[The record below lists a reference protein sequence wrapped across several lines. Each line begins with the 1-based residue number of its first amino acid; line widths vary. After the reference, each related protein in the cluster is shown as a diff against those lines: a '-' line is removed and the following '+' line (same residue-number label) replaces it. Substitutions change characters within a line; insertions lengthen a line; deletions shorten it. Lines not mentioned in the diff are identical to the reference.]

1 MCEKTEK
8 QHELDKRYLRMAA
21 IWAENS
27 YCKRRQVGAL
37 LVKDKMII
45 SDGYNGTPA
54 GFENVCEDE
63 NNVTKPY
70 VLHAEANAITKVAAS
85 SNSSK
90 GATIYV
96 TSSPCIECAKLIIQS
111 GIKRVVYSEN
121 YRIADGCELLKRAG
135 IIVDYIDLNVFM
147 DKNKRLTVWLPVI
160 IAASIALGIFIGN
173 HYLSISQGKKRSY
186 SSGNKIN
193 AILDIIDEQYVD
205 TVSMS
210 KLVESTIPKIFSELD
225 PHSVYIPAEDASVV
239 NEELEGSFSGIGV
252 SFNMQ
257 TDTILVISVISGGP
271 AEKAGLLPFDRI
283 ISINDSIF
291 SGKKKNQGEIMK
303 TLRGAKN
310 STVKLGVQ
318 RGNSPELLYFD
329 VTRGDVP
336 VNSVDVS
343 YEAAKGIGYIK
354 VSKFARNTYNE
365 FITAIAKLK
374 QAGCTSFVIDLR
386 GNTGGY
392 MDAAI
397 NMINEFMPEGRL
409 IVYTEGKSFP
419 RSDVYANGT
428 GTCKDAPIVVL
439 TDEISASASEIFS
452 GAIQDND
459 RGTIIGRR
467 TYGKGLVQTQMSLSD
482 GSEMR
487 LTIAR
492 YYTPSGRC
500 IQKKY
505 EMGNTDAYDQDIYNR
520 YMHGEFDSAD
530 SIKMDDSLKYQT
542 VGGRTVYG
550 GGGIMPD
557 IFIPRDTSGVTSYY
571 SNVVNSG
578 VLYLYALEYSDRHRE
593 KLGSFKT
600 WEELYNY
607 LQQQPLLSDFVNF
620 AATKGIKRR
629 PTLINISGKLIENQ
643 LQAYIVRNFFD
654 EAGFY
659 PIFLKDDVTLLRA
672 IKILQEGKSVPNAE
686 LLKQSANGDLH
697 SQAGPTKRYGLSK
710 KRIFEDYLVR
720 AIG

>member
-1 MCEKTEK
+1 
-8 QHELDKRYLRMAA
+8 
-21 IWAENS
+21 
-27 YCKRRQVGAL
+27 
-37 LVKDKMII
+37 
-45 SDGYNGTPA
+45 
-54 GFENVCEDE
+54 
-63 NNVTKPY
+63 
-70 VLHAEANAITKVAAS
+70 
-85 SNSSK
+85 
-90 GATIYV
+90 
-96 TSSPCIECAKLIIQS
+96 
-111 GIKRVVYSEN
+111 
-121 YRIADGCELLKRAG
+121 
-135 IIVDYIDLNVFM
+135 M

-386 GNTGGY
+386 GNTGDY
-392 MDAAI
+392 RDMVSDEQWQQEFAESQRQFNEQLAFDKQQYADSLAASAASAGGSGSSAGRSSSRSSRSSKSSSDDTVQYWI
-397 NMINEFMPEGRL
+397 SKIDPMAGSGQSYDSSTRAGKVGIANMINNGYKKGNL
-409 IVYTEGKSFP
+409 TKAQAKSIAAH
-419 RSDVYANGT
+419 YG
-428 GTCKDAPIVVL
+428 
-439 TDEISASASEIFS
+439 ISI
-452 GAIQDND
+452 D
-459 RGTIIGRR
+459 
-467 TYGKGLVQTQMSLSD
+467 
-482 GSEMR
+482 
-487 LTIAR
+487 
-492 YYTPSGRC
+492 
-500 IQKKY
+500 
-505 EMGNTDAYDQDIYNR
+505 
-520 YMHGEFDSAD
+520 
-530 SIKMDDSLKYQT
+530 
-542 VGGRTVYG
+542 
-550 GGGIMPD
+550 
-557 IFIPRDTSGVTSYY
+557 
-571 SNVVNSG
+571 
-578 VLYLYALEYSDRHRE
+578 
-593 KLGSFKT
+593 
-600 WEELYNY
+600 
-607 LQQQPLLSDFVNF
+607 
-620 AATKGIKRR
+620 
-629 PTLINISGKLIENQ
+629 
-643 LQAYIVRNFFD
+643 
-654 EAGFY
+654 
-659 PIFLKDDVTLLRA
+659 
-672 IKILQEGKSVPNAE
+672 
-686 LLKQSANGDLH
+686 
-697 SQAGPTKRYGLSK
+697 
-710 KRIFEDYLVR
+710 
-720 AIG
+720 

>member
-1 MCEKTEK
+1 
-8 QHELDKRYLRMAA
+8 
-21 IWAENS
+21 
-27 YCKRRQVGAL
+27 
-37 LVKDKMII
+37 
-45 SDGYNGTPA
+45 
-54 GFENVCEDE
+54 
-63 NNVTKPY
+63 
-70 VLHAEANAITKVAAS
+70 
-85 SNSSK
+85 
-90 GATIYV
+90 
-96 TSSPCIECAKLIIQS
+96 
-111 GIKRVVYSEN
+111 
-121 YRIADGCELLKRAG
+121 
-135 IIVDYIDLNVFM
+135 M

-160 IAASIALGIFIGN
+160 IAVSIAVGIFVGN
-173 HYLSISQGKKRSY
+173 HYVSISQGPLRSY
-186 SSGNKIN
+186 TSGNKIN

-205 TVSMS
+205 TVNMTD
-210 KLVESTIPKIFSELD
+210 LVENTIPKIFSELD
-225 PHSVYIPAEDASVV
+225 PHSVYITAEDASAV

-271 AEKAGLLPFDRI
+271 AEKAGLMPFDRI
-283 ISINDSIF
+283 ITINDSVF
-291 SGKKKNQGEIMK
+291 SGKKKNQTEIMK
-303 TLRGAKN
+303 TLRGAKD
-310 STVKLGVQ
+310 SKVKLGVR
-318 RGNSPELLYFD
+318 RGDSPDLLTFE

-336 VNSVDVS
+336 VNSVDVA
-343 YEAAKGIGYIK
+343 YEAAEGIGYIK

-365 FITAIAKLK
+365 FITAIAQLK
-374 QAGCTSFVIDLR
+374 QKNCSSFIIDLR

-439 TDEISASASEIFS
+439 TDEISASASEIFA

-459 RGTIIGRR
+459 RGLTIGRR
-467 TYGKGLVQTQMSLSD
+467 TYGKGLGQTQIALND

-505 EMGNTDAYDQDIYNR
+505 EMGHTDDYEQDIYNR

-530 SIKMDDSLKYQT
+530 SIKMDDSMKYLT
-542 VGGRTVYG
+542 AGGRVVYG

-557 IFIPRDTSGVTSYY
+557 IFIPRDTTGVTSYY

-578 VLYLYALEYSDRHRE
+578 VLYLYALEYSDNYRE
-593 KLGSFKT
+593 KLSSFNT
-600 WEELYNY
+600 WEELYDY
-607 LQQQPLLSDFVNF
+607 LCHQPLLSNFVNF
-620 AATKGIKRR
+620 ASSKGIKRR
-629 PTLINISGKLIENQ
+629 PTLINISGALIENQ

-672 IKILQEGKSVPNAE
+672 IKVLQAGESLPTAE
-686 LLKQSANGDLH
+686 LIKQANGNLQ
-697 SQAGPTKRYGLSK
+697 SQTGPAKRYGRSK
-710 KRIFEDYLVR
+710 ERIFEDYITR